1 MSESPIICAVIGRTR
16 HRMIQAEIQEA
27 AKRGAKLIEIRFD
40 YLAKAPDFKRIL
52 EGKPCPIIATFRRPD
67 DGGRWKGT
75 EEQRQMLIRQAVVD
89 GFDYIDLEDD
99 IAGKIRRFGK
109 VKRIVSYHNFKEVPA
124 DLEERYQAMC
134 KLDPDIVKIA
144 VTPQKVGDNLRV
156 LRLLKDAPKPTVVLC
171 MGDLGVCTRILNVKF
186 GAPFT
191 YAAFNPERTLAPGM
205 LVYKECKSN
214 YRIETISPKT
224 AIFGVVGDPVGH
236 SLSPLIHN
244 GAYKHAGLDARYL
257 PFRVPRG
264 ELGAFIKAYQEVPVR
279 GYSVTIPHKEAA
291 AKLANWRDPAVEKTG
306 SANTLVLTSE
316 GLKAYNTDLPAA
328 MQSLETATTSQ
339 DTPVPLKDRTVLI
352 LGAGGVARTIAFGLL
367 AAGTQVVIANRSL
380 ERAQKLAAEVGCRFV
395 DWAARHG
402 VVCDTL
408 INCTSVGMHP
418 NVDESPI
425 HPGFLKPGLL
435 VFDTIY
441 TPETTMLL
449 REASERSCNILT
461 GVDMFVR
468 QAAMQFRLFTGQ
480 EPPLDVMAQLVR
492 RALSPVNYAKEEG

>member
-1 MSESPIICAVIGRTR
+1 
-16 HRMIQAEIQEA
+16 
-27 AKRGAKLIEIRFD
+27 
-40 YLAKAPDFKRIL
+40 
-52 EGKPCPIIATFRRPD
+52 
-67 DGGRWKGT
+67 
-75 EEQRQMLIRQAVVD
+75 
-89 GFDYIDLEDD
+89 
-99 IAGKIRRFGK
+99 
-109 VKRIVSYHNFKEVPA
+109 
-124 DLEERYQAMC
+124 MC
-134 KLDPDIVKIA
+134 KLDPDIVKLA
-144 VTPQKVGDNLRV
+144 VTPQKVGENLRV
-156 LRLLKDAPKPTVVLC
+156 LSLLKDAPKPTVVLC

-205 LVYKECKSN
+205 LTYKECKSI
-214 YRIETISPKT
+214 YRVETIGPKT

-264 ELGAFIKAYQEVPVR
+264 DLGAFIKAYQEIPVR

-306 SANTLVLTSE
+306 SANTLVLTAE

-339 DTPVPLKDRTVLI
+339 DTPTPLKDRTVLI

-367 AAGTQVVIANRSL
+367 GAGTQVVVTNRTA
-380 ERAQKLAAEVGCRFV
+380 ERAQKLAAEVGCRHV

-402 VVCDTL
+402 VICDTL

-425 HPGFLKPGLL
+425 HNSFLKPGLL

-449 REASERSCNILT
+449 REAAERSCTILT

-480 EPPLDVMAQLVR
+480 EPPIDVMAQLVR